1 MGWPSFQKSLE
12 LEIKRWG
19 DLGCHDTF
27 TNGLNK
33 KVPKNVTQFT
43 KSNLATQYKKNKEM
57 KKMNMGEQ
65 KQARACI

>member
-27 TNGLNK
+27 TNRLNK

-43 KSNLATQYKKNKEM
+43 KSNLATQCKKNKEM
-57 KKMNMGEQ
+57 KKNEHG
-65 KQARACI
+65 